1 MQRIARPFTFLGFRD
16 VDGVRHVVRVSSVQ
30 TLSDADLDR
39 QETLLVAANRMYRVS
54 QPIDT
59 ILDKI
64 GGDLRVVDGHGDF
77 G

>member
-1 MQRIARPFTFLGFRD
+1 M
-16 VDGVRHVVRVSSVQ
+16 SSVQ